1 MLDEVIEKLS
11 RHVDHLIEVERNK
24 IRELFQG
31 LGVAL
36 ITPFKKDFS
45 VDVEALERIV
55 NHVIDNGA
63 DFLVALGTTSEAPT
77 LTPEEK
83 DLVIN
88 TIIKAN
94 ANRLPIMLGMGGN
107 NTQAVIEAIKAQD
120 FTGDRSIIKSILSVV
135 PYYNKPNQRGM
146 KAHFEAI
153 ADASPLPVVV
163 YNVPGRVGVNLQAA
177 TCVELA
183 KHPNIIAVKE
193 ASGNLQQI
201 MEILRDKPYKFKV
214 LSGDDGITYPLMA
227 LGATGVISVAANAY
241 TEPFS
246 RMMKA
251 QKEGRVEE
259 ALDLHYTM
267 LRMNQL
273 IFADGNP
280 AGIKCLMHHMGLC
293 ENVLRLP
300 LVPVN
305 EKVEADIIEEGIYL
319 FGKQA
324 IKQ

>member
-1 MLDEVIEKLS
+1 MKQ
-11 RHVDHLIEVERNK
+11 NPFK
-24 IRELFQG
+24 G
-31 LGVAL
+31 TGVAL
-36 ITPFKKDFS
+36 VTPFKTDFS
-45 VDVEALERIV
+45 VDVEALIRIV

-63 DFLVALGTTSEAPT
+63 DFLVVLGTTSEAPT
-77 LTPEEK
+77 LTNEEK
-83 DLVIN
+83 NLVIS
-88 TIIKAN
+88 TILKAN
-94 ANRLPIMLGMGGN
+94 AGRLPILLGMGGN
-107 NTQAVIEAIKAQD
+107 NTQAVVEAVKAQD
-120 FTGDRSIIKSILSVV
+120 FVGIDGILSVV

-153 ADASPLPVVV
+153 ADASPVPVVV

-183 KHPNIIAVKE
+183 KHPNIVAVKE

-201 MEILRDKPYKFKV
+201 MEILRDKPADFDV
-214 LSGDDGITYPLMA
+214 LSGDDGITQPLMA

-241 TEPFS
+241 TSQFS

-251 QKEGRVEE
+251 QKEGKTDE
-259 ALDLHYTM
+259 ALRLHYAM

-280 AGIKCLMHHMGLC
+280 AGIKRLMSHMGLC

-300 LVPVN
+300 LVTAN
-305 EKVEADIIEEGIYL
+305 EKVENDIIEEW
-319 FGKQA
+319 KQL
-324 IKQ
+324 KDK

>member
-1 MLDEVIEKLS
+1 MKNNIFKGTG
-11 RHVDHLIEVERNK
+11 I
-24 IRELFQG
+24 
-31 LGVAL
+31 AL
-36 ITPFKKDFS
+36 ITPFKKDYS
-45 VDVEALERIV
+45 VDLEALQRIV
-55 NHVIDNGA
+55 NHVIDGGA

-77 LTPEEK
+77 LTAEEK
-83 DLVIN
+83 KQVVD
-88 TIIKAN
+88 TILTTNNGRIPV
-94 ANRLPIMLGMGGN
+94 LLGMGGN
-107 NTQAVIEAIKAQD
+107 NTQAVVEAVKAQD
-120 FTGDRSIIKSILSVV
+120 FSDIQGILSVV

-153 ADASPLPVVV
+153 ADASPVPVVV

-183 KHPNIIAVKE
+183 QHPNIVAVKE

-201 MEILRDKPYKFKV
+201 MEILRDKPAGFDV
-214 LSGDDGITYPLMA
+214 LSGDDGITQPLMA

-241 TEPFS
+241 IEPFS

-251 QKEGRVEE
+251 MREGRTDE
-259 ALDLHYTM
+259 ALLLHYAM

-280 AGIKCLMHHMGLC
+280 AGIKCLMSQMGLC
-293 ENVLRLP
+293 QNVLRLP

-305 EKVEADIIEEGIYL
+305 DNVEADITNEWKRLKER
-319 FGKQA
+319 
-324 IKQ
+324 

>member
-1 MLDEVIEKLS
+1 MKNNPF
-11 RHVDHLIEVERNK
+11 R
-24 IRELFQG
+24 G
-31 LGVAL
+31 TGVAL
-36 ITPFKKDFS
+36 VTPFKSDLS
-45 VDVEALERIV
+45 VDVEALKRIV

-77 LTPEEK
+77 LTNKEK
-83 DLVIN
+83 ELVIK
-88 TIIKAN
+88 TILETN
-94 ANRLPIMLGMGGN
+94 AKRLPVMLGMGGN

-120 FTGDRSIIKSILSVV
+120 FSGIDGILSVV

-153 ADASPLPVVV
+153 ADASPVPVVV
-163 YNVPGRVGVNLQAA
+163 YNVPGRVGVNLQAS

-183 KHPNIIAVKE
+183 QHPNIIAVKE

-201 MEILRDKPYKFKV
+201 MEILRDKPADFDL
-214 LSGDDGITYPLMA
+214 LSGDDGITQPLMS

-241 TEPFS
+241 TNPFS
-246 RMMKA
+246 RMMRA
-251 QKEGRVEE
+251 MKENRTEE
-259 ALDLHYTM
+259 ALRLHYAM

-280 AGIKCLMHHMGLC
+280 AGIKCLMSHIGLC

-300 LVPVN
+300 LVKAS
-305 EKVEADIIEEGIYL
+305 EKVEADIIEEWKTL
-319 FGKQA
+319 LNA
-324 IKQ
+324 EC

>member
-1 MLDEVIEKLS
+1 MKHNPFKGTGI
-11 RHVDHLIEVERNK
+11 
-24 IRELFQG
+24 
-31 LGVAL
+31 AL
-36 ITPFKKDFS
+36 ITPFKSDKS
-45 VDVEALERIV
+45 VDVESLTKIV

-77 LTPEEK
+77 LSAEEK
-83 DLVIN
+83 KLVIK
-88 TIIKAN
+88 TIIDTN
-94 ANRLPIMLGMGGN
+94 RNRLPILLGMGGN
-107 NTQAVIEAIKAQD
+107 NTEAVIEAIIAQD
-120 FTGDRSIIKSILSVV
+120 FTGIGGILSVV

-153 ADASPLPVVV
+153 ADASPVPVVL

-201 MEILRDKPYKFKV
+201 MEILRDKPTDFDV
-214 LSGDDGITYPLMA
+214 LSGDDGITQPLMA
-227 LGATGVISVAANAY
+227 LGAQGVISVAANAY
-241 TEPFS
+241 TKPFAQ
-246 RMMKA
+246 MMHA
-251 QKEGRVEE
+251 QKEGNTAE
-259 ALDLHYTM
+259 ALRLHFGM

-280 AGIKCLMHHMGLC
+280 SGIKCLMQRMGLC

-300 LVPVN
+300 LVQVC
-305 EKVEADIIEEGIYL
+305 EKVEQDITNEYENNL
-319 FGKQA
+319 LKF
-324 IKQ
+324 